1 MLFSDQR
8 VSTGL
13 NGNLMRHDYPLK
25 KRVLIVGCG
34 DIGLR
39 TAQLLLPH
47 YRVFGLVRSTDAA
60 TQLRTAGIIP
70 IVADLD
76 ALRSLTRIAGIADI
90 VLHFAPPPTV
100 GTTDPRTRHLLAV
113 LAQHRELP
121 QRLIYISTSGVYG
134 DCGGEWVSETRPVQP
149 VTARAL
155 RRVDAER
162 QIRDFA
168 RRTDVQIS
176 ILRVPGIYA
185 AERLPLERIKCG
197 TPILSAT
204 DDVYS
209 NHIHAEDLARIVM
222 LAVYRGKNARIYNAS
237 DDGEIKMGE
246 YFQLVAQTF
255 NLPAPRQISRL
266 EAQQTLP
273 ASLLSFMSESRR
285 LSNARMKR
293 ELRLRLIYPTVMVGG
308 ASWSRNS

>member
-1 MLFSDQR
+1 M
-8 VSTGL
+8 
-13 NGNLMRHDYPLK
+13 K

-34 DIGLR
+34 DVGVR
-39 TAQLLLPH
+39 TARRLLPH

-60 TQLRTAGIIP
+60 DSLRDMGIVP

-76 ALRSLTRIAGIADI
+76 DLRSLTRIAGIADV

-100 GTTDPRTRHLLAV
+100 GTIDPRTRHLLAV

-134 DCGGEWVSETRPVQP
+134 DCGGDWVSETRPVKP
-149 VTARAL
+149 ASARAH

-162 QIRDFA
+162 QIRAFG
-168 RRTDVQIS
+168 RRSGVQVS

-185 AERLPLERIKCG
+185 AERLPLERIKRG
-197 TPILSAT
+197 TPTLRAA
-204 DDVYS
+204 DDGYS
-209 NHIHAEDLARIVM
+209 NHIHAEDLARIVV
-222 LAVYRGKNARIYNAS
+222 LAMHRGKNARIYHAS

-246 YFQLVAQTF
+246 YFQLVAQAF
-255 NLPAPRQISRL
+255 DLPAPPQISWL

-273 ASLLSFMSESRR
+273 ATLLSFMNESRR
-285 LSNARMKR
+285 LTNARMKR
-293 ELRLRLIYPTVMVGG
+293 ELRLRLIYSTVVDGLQTSAEYCRCSSG
-308 ASWSRNS
+308 Q

>member
-1 MLFSDQR
+1 M
-8 VSTGL
+8 
-13 NGNLMRHDYPLK
+13 
-25 KRVLIVGCG
+25 
-34 DIGLR
+34 R
-39 TAQLLLPH
+39 TARRLLPH

-60 TQLRTAGIIP
+60 ESLRAAGILP

-76 ALRSLTRIAGIADI
+76 NMRSLTRIAGIADV

-134 DCGGEWVSETRPVQP
+134 DCGGEWVSEARPVQP
-149 VTARAL
+149 ASARAY

-162 QIRDFA
+162 QIRDFG
-168 RRTDVQIS
+168 RRSGVHVN

-185 AERLPLERIKCG
+185 AERLPLERIKRG
-197 TPILSAT
+197 TPTLCAA
-204 DDVYS
+204 DDGYS
-209 NHIHAEDLARIVM
+209 NHIHAEDLARIAV
-222 LAVYRGKNARIYNAS
+222 LAMHRGKNARIYNAS

-246 YFQLVAQTF
+246 YFQLVAQAF
-255 NLPAPRQISRL
+255 DLPAPPQISRL

-273 ASLLSFMSESRR
+273 ATLLSFMNESRR

-293 ELRLRLIYPTVMVGG
+293 ELRLRLIYPTVTEGLHAAIV
-308 ASWSRNS
+308 S